1 MELTKAEISHI
12 ANLARLELSEKE
24 AGKFSEQISSI
35 LGYVKKLQEVDLSK
49 IEPTSSVAGISN
61 VLRDDKIEACD
72 KKTMED
78 LIKMAPEN
86 ETGLVKVKA
95 VFE

>member
-35 LGYVKKLQEVDLSK
+35 LGYEK
-49 IEPTSSVAGISN
+49 N
-61 VLRDDKIEACD
+61 
-72 KKTMED
+72 
-78 LIKMAPEN
+78 
-86 ETGLVKVKA
+86 
-95 VFE
+95 